1 METKTVEIIE
11 GKYGE
16 GQCANCRHVG
26 DDVDLCIL
34 RRCVNAVHTLKQAY
48 EPRNEDEAAG
58 VEEEDHGND

>member
-1 METKTVEIIE
+1 MEKTVEVIE

-16 GQCANCRHVG
+16 GACSTCTHIS

-48 EPRNEDEAAG
+48 EPKKAAG